1 VVNEFIRYAYA
12 RLARIDLTS
21 LSVTFAGEPMPLP
34 LYDIRLIMKPK
45 KAFFAS
51 QADLAFKREIGTY
64 GVNIRQWEFGWH
76 NRLDRHNRGER
87 RIMPDVAWFS
97 SVGRVGPGP
106 SCATL
111 GGRDFWTGVEPRRR
125 VQ

>member
-1 VVNEFIRYAYA
+1 
-12 RLARIDLTS
+12 
-21 LSVTFAGEPMPLP
+21 MPLP

-76 NRLDRHNRGER
+76 NRLDRAQPRRAEDNAGRG
-87 RIMPDVAWFS
+87 MVLA
-97 SVGRVGPGP
+97 GRVGPGP

-111 GGRDFWTGVEPRRR
+111 GDRDFWTGVEPRRR

>member
-1 VVNEFIRYAYA
+1 
-12 RLARIDLTS
+12 
-21 LSVTFAGEPMPLP
+21 MPLP

-64 GVNIRQWEFGWH
+64 GVNIDSGS
-76 NRLDRHNRGER
+76 LVGTTGLIGHNRGER

-97 SVGRVGPGP
+97 SAGRVGPGP

-111 GGRDFWTGVEPRRR
+111 GDRDFWTGVEPRRR